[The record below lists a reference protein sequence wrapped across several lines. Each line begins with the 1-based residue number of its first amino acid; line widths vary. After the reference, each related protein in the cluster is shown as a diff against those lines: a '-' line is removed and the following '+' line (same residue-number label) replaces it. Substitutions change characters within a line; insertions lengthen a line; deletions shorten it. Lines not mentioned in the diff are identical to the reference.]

1 MSMTPPAIARRD
13 RIAAALLAA
22 LIVVAGG
29 LLLARRAVF
38 DDHPEPPPD
47 LRLARDAVL
56 FDRFAARRER
66 SEEGERL
73 GVSLRLRT
81 SASVSLPCFVFIVA
95 RADQA
100 TPRVW
105 AAWPPEAVG
114 AAISAGGHFHGAIPE
129 TGFAVT
135 LSDSW
140 QRVSA
145 TIPVPA
151 STEFETLIVYVVDRA
166 GRILLARPFKV

>member
-1 MSMTPPAIARRD
+1 MAAPGIARRD
-13 RIAAALLAA
+13 RVAAALLVVLVA
-22 LIVVAGG
+22 VAGG
-29 LLLARRAVF
+29 LLLARRTVL
-38 DDHPEPPPD
+38 DDRPEPAPD
-47 LRLARDAVL
+47 PRLSRDAVW
-56 FDRFAARRER
+56 FERFAARRER

-73 GVSLRLRT
+73 SVSLRLRT

-105 AAWPPEAVG
+105 TAWPPEAVG
-114 AAISAGGHFHGAIPE
+114 AAISVGGHFHGAKPDA
-129 TGFAVT
+129 GLPVT

-140 QRVSA
+140 QRITA
-145 TIPVPA
+145 TMPEPA
-151 STEFETLIVYVVDRA
+151 SADFDTVIVYVVDPA